1 MYLCRV
7 KRKYDNY
14 DAIEVSKTSKI
25 PMDYEGVIGVPITFL
40 GKYNP
45 NQFEIIDITNSDC
58 VNIDNPCF
66 PKQLKYGRPCLQG
79 KRLYYRLLIRHK
91 K

>member
-1 MYLCRV
+1 MCFEMSSIL
-7 KRKYDNY
+7 
-14 DAIEVSKTSKI
+14 IGGVSSWCLKPFTLIRLHGAS
-25 PMDYEGVIGVPITFL
+25 MLEQ
-40 GKYNP
+40 
-45 NQFEIIDITNSDC
+45 QFEIIDITNSDC